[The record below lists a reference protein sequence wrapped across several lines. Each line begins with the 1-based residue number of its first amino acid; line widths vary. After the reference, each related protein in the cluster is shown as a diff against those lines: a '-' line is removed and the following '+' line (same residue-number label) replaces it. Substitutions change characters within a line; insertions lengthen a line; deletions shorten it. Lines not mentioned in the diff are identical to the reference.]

1 MLKSISLKTI
11 SITVIILALI
21 LGALAATPV
30 LTAYA
35 KNHSHF
41 TQRQTAGLL
50 HGRGTLQSGLVHSSA
65 FGKGIVRY
73 LGDGSVRF

>member
-11 SITVIILALI
+11 SITLIILALI
-21 LGALAATPV
+21 LGALAAIPA

-35 KNHSHF
+35 SSHSHF

-65 FGKGIVRY
+65 FGNGSIRF
-73 LGDGSVRF
+73 LGDGSARF